1 MSKYIYLG
9 TDGDK
14 VIFYNELKDEF
25 YSAYEEYFSEDKEEN
40 I

>member
-14 VIFYNELKDEF
+14 VIFYNELKMSF
-25 YSAYEEYFSEDKEEN
+25 IQLMRN
-40 I
+40 ILVKIKRKI